1 MASHGAILGDMTV
14 LDEWKAA
21 PPLPSELDALARRLA
36 REPAAEVQVALPVP
50 PGINGW
56 WEPYTLRRRG
66 AAVAS
71 LRLTREAVA
80 YKRLAER
87 TLLER
92 GIDPVEL
99 EDLFRDLWL
108 ELRVVSYLATPLE
121 RDADGPVKPLQ
132 DLFCALLGVDDAR
145 VRSSSAALR
154 LDPITPRVEVGLRG
168 HAVWDSSGEGGPYYL
183 VATRATADGPRTEP
197 RLLTPRRARILPMAS
212 YNAQHDAA
220 NSIDKPPFV

>member
-1 MASHGAILGDMTV
+1 MAV

-21 PPLPSELDALARRLA
+21 PPLPPEQEALARKLA
-36 REPAAEVQVALPVP
+36 REPAAEVRVTLPVP

-66 AAVAS
+66 ASVAS

-108 ELRVVSYLATPLE
+108 ELQVVSYLATPLE

-145 VRSSSAALR
+145 VRSCSATLR

-168 HAVWDSSGEGGPYYL
+168 HRVWDSSGEGGPYYI
-183 VATRATADGPRTEP
+183 VATQAGPAGPRTVP
-197 RLLTPRRARILPMAS
+197 RLLTPRRARSLLAGP
-212 YNAQHDAA
+212 YNMLHDAA
-220 NSIDKPPFV
+220 NSIDKPPAVC